1 MSIAF
6 PFFGFKAKAIALAA
20 GAIILIH
27 LAANLSITNAQQ
39 QEEQQ
44 LSTSQPTESTITQ
57 NGTTTTTGLFESTN
71 DRFRLQIPEGWVIQD
86 VNNTGFT
93 LAVEVTEGYGILAEL
108 CPREE
113 ERDLQQRAPVDD
125 SSSSNSSCQQ
135 QAQRNIMYVLRYPNL
150 DARSGVAFADIRD
163 IIPDS
168 ILDYEIQK
176 LHEVGYKDIRTVNST
191 DTRIN
196 IHYVAPGGV
205 PAAAASIP
213 ARLVEIT
220 YSTDS
225 APSEI
230 RRGYF
235 ILTATALTSPNL
247 GTITGYSIFYEDGSN
262 ATDVE
267 QTTTPTGILLL
278 PAPLRQV
285 FDSFELIASEEAT
298 QIIVGAIGE
307 EVGVNEPNDQEG
319 EDEEGEDEED
329 E

>member
-1 MSIAF
+1 MSI
-6 PFFGFKAKAIALAA
+6 PSSFFGFKVKAIASAA

-27 LAANLSITNAQQ
+27 LAANVTIINAQQ

-44 LSTSQPTESTITQ
+44 LSTSQPTESTITR
-57 NGTTTTTGLFESTN
+57 NGTTATTGLFESTT

-86 VNNTGFT
+86 LNNTGFT
-93 LAVEVTEGYGILAEL
+93 LAVEVTQGYGILAEL
-108 CPREE
+108 CPREDG
-113 ERDLQQRAPVDD
+113 RDQQSAAVDN

-135 QAQRNIMYVLRYPNL
+135 QAQRDIIYILRYPNL
-150 DARSGVAFADIRD
+150 DSRPGVAFADISD

-168 ILDYEIQK
+168 ILDYEMQK
-176 LHEVGYKDIRTVNST
+176 LHEVGYRDIHIVNST
-191 DTRIN
+191 ETRIN
-196 IHYVAPGGV
+196 IHYVPPAGL
-205 PAAAASIP
+205 PAADASIP

-247 GTITGYSIFYEDGSN
+247 GTITGYSIFYEGGSN
-262 ATDVE
+262 ATGVE
-267 QTTTPTGILLL
+267 QTTTPTGVLLL

-285 FDSFELIASEEAT
+285 FDSFELIASEEAA

-307 EVGVNEPNDQEG
+307 EVAGNEPTDQ
-319 EDEEGEDEED
+319 EEGEEGEED